1 MQIRFDTTNL
11 EGYADALAKLNSAA
25 LVKVRTMSVNV
36 VSLSVREKAISS
48 THEEL
53 NLSRPYIEQRIVR
66 SEAQASNPTA
76 RITSEIR
83 GATLQRFGAQQAVE
97 TVNWTNSRIKGLGV
111 EFGPWPGWT
120 ERTGDD
126 SRGIAKDKKAH
137 GITVDVNRKGAKR
150 ITSAFTMPLKNGNG
164 QGVFRRE
171 NGVVKHLYGPSVYQ
185 TFRRHITTHEA
196 EIVEELRDDFVV
208 RLDALI
214 EEVLP

>member
-25 LVKVRTMSVNV
+25 LVKVRAMSVNV

-53 NLSRPYIEQRIVR
+53 NLSRPYIEQRIAR
-66 SEAQASNPTA
+66 SEAKASNPTA

-97 TVNWTNSRIKGLGV
+97 TVNWTNSRIRGLGV

-126 SRGIAKDKKAH
+126 SRGIAKDKKAD
-137 GITVDVNRKGAKR
+137 GVIVDVNRKGEKR

-164 QGVFRRE
+164 QGVFRRK
-171 NGVVKHLYGPSVYQ
+171 NGVELYLYGPSVYQ
-185 TFRRHITTHEA
+185 TFRRHITTHEE